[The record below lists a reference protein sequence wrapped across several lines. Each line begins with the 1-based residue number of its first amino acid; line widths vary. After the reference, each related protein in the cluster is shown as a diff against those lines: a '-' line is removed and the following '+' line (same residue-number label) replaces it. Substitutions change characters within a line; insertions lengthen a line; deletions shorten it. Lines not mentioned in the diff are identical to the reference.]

1 MMNNNNLRAGKY
13 YHYHAIDV
21 RTYPRD
27 CRLRCSVKLLKQGRS
42 LVWGGGPPQM
52 VVVVILSIT
61 FVGSFSQQGGRR
73 KALHLHGFRIC
84 GWLVLRARQNR
95 EPDFRLIHVERGK
108 WIGAPKQCLR
118 GTLSTWIV
126 HVEGL
131 GRHTNRSD
139 YVDLVA
145 CRQAPLLSHTF
156 SITNGIAVII
166 SYVSV

>member
-1 MMNNNNLRAGKY
+1 MNNNNLRAGKY
-13 YHYHAIDV
+13 YHYHYHAIDV

-42 LVWGGGPPQM
+42 LVWRGGPPQM

-61 FVGSFSQQGGRR
+61 FVGQFHNKEGEGR
-73 KALHLHGFRIC
+73 LFTFMDFGFRIC

-95 EPDFRLIHVERGK
+95 EPDFRLI
-108 WIGAPKQCLR
+108 LR
-118 GTLSTWIV
+118 GTLATWIV